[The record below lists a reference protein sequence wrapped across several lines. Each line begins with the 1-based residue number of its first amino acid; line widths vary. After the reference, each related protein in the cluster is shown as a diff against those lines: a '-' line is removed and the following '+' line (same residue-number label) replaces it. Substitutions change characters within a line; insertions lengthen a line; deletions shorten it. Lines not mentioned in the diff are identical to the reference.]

1 MEEALLKQTRDLIAS
16 RTGLLMRDQDDAMLH
31 KVVAERVKVLNLSGV
46 EQYCQLLESDAY
58 IRHEREEIATH
69 LTTGETYF
77 FRDSGQHVLLQNRI
91 LPELIERRKLK
102 RTLRVWCAA
111 CSSGEEA
118 YSLAILLDE
127 LMADQS
133 QWDILILGTDINH
146 SAIEKARQ
154 GIYTEWSFR
163 GMSDE
168 RRQRYFHRHKDTWV
182 LDE

>member
-1 MEEALLKQTRDLIAS
+1 MLLILDKPHTGRTPNRNGTMEEALLKQTRDLIAS

-91 LPELIERRKLK
+91 LPPFPQARGHTRCDRRWSTSPWQAHGA
-102 RTLRVWCAA
+102 RN
-111 CSSGEEA
+111 
-118 YSLAILLDE
+118 AIDR
-127 LMADQS
+127 AGPS
-133 QWDILILGTDINH
+133 PHQWG
-146 SAIEKARQ
+146 RQ
-154 GIYTEWSFR
+154 PG
-163 GMSDE
+163 
-168 RRQRYFHRHKDTWV
+168 
-182 LDE
+182 